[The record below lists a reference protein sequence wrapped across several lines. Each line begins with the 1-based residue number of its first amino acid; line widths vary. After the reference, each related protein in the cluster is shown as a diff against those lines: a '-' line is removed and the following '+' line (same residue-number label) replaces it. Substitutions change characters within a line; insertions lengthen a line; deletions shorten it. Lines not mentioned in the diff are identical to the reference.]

1 MNEEHVLVSQV
12 YAAKEDM
19 AAADRLISS
28 YLPFIKSETA
38 KYLKRPV
45 IEENDDELSIAM
57 IAFHEAVRGYTK
69 GRGAFLPF
77 ASMLIRSRLTDHVRR
92 ERRHRGHLSLDMP
105 MGEES
110 SGDTLGMRLTAEEN
124 GQEAYISRDA
134 TRAEIEELARQL
146 ESFGVSFTDVA
157 ENCPRQK
164 RTLHAC
170 QKVMEYA
177 KGDSGLL
184 EEFLRTKRLPAVR
197 LSRECHV
204 EKKTLKRHRK
214 YLVALLLIC
223 TNGYEMIRGHLK
235 CVLKGGAD
243 R

>member
-1 MNEEHVLVSQV
+1 MNIRQF
-12 YAAKEDM
+12 
-19 AAADRLISS
+19 RL
-28 YLPFIKSETA
+28 
-38 KYLKRPV
+38 
-45 IEENDDELSIAM
+45 
-57 IAFHEAVRGYTK
+57 
-69 GRGAFLPF
+69 
-77 ASMLIRSRLTDHVRR
+77 
-92 ERRHRGHLSLDMP
+92 
-105 MGEES
+105 
-110 SGDTLGMRLTAEEN
+110 
-124 GQEAYISRDA
+124 
-134 TRAEIEELARQL
+134 ELARQL

-204 EKKTLKRHRK
+204 EKKTLERHRK